1 MDRNEPFVIYRTLEK
16 FLEHRSKETSETF
29 KLSQDQFIDKF
40 ESQGFYKIETTG
52 KNKLMILILSETGRY
67 YIKTADFVRL
77 IQTNKWEELV
87 VVVPRGFFLK
97 KNFVSKA
104 QDIFRNAKKE
114 HEHFGVYPYGIFTI
128 EIPRHESVPK
138 HTVMS
143 KDEAK
148 TVTDYYLMNNSEL
161 STAFHT
167 DPGFPTEPFPVDLA
181 SPLPGRREYL
191 ESDNPVQR
199 HVEGTVNDAHSAGP
213 DSLDDLVVVDDL
225 TGGQ

>member
-167 DPGFPTEPFPVDLA
+167 DPAVVWCGGR
-181 SPLPGRREYL
+181 PG
-191 ESDNPVQR
+191 
-199 HVEGTVNDAHSAGP
+199 
-213 DSLDDLVVVDDL
+213 DLVKIERDSEAAGKAIMIRLVTEDSSLGADIYSRVL
-225 TGGQ
+225 